1 MATSSGPAPI
11 DPRGPRTNQAVL
23 AAGLLLGL
31 AFGQAWV
38 APLFAV
44 VLLLGAALGPS
55 YGPVL
60 RLFRDVIRPR
70 LDPPAELEDPRP
82 PRFAASMGVVVLS
95 AATLAFVAGVEVLG
109 WGLVV
114 LVAALAAL
122 SAISGLCI
130 GCEMYVLLVRLR
142 GGVRVVKVDRGLG
155 PVTDGRPVGGPERL
169 AAVSASSASASASAS
184 ESGAEGG
191 GRLAP
196 LPSALLAQEAR
207 WVVFS
212 TEYCAVCPSVVA
224 EIEQSRPGERV
235 VVLDVGENLD
245 LAARYKVRRAPTVLR
260 ADGDGTV
267 LARLSGVEALRREL
281 VATAAV

>member
-1 MATSSGPAPI
+1 MAIRSGPPPI

-31 AFGQAWV
+31 FLDQTWV

-44 VLLLGAALGPS
+44 VLFLGAAFGPS

-60 RLFRDVIRPR
+60 RLYRDVIGPR
-70 LDPPAELEDPRP
+70 LDPPSELEDPRP

-95 AATLAFVAGVEVLG
+95 AATLAFVAGVEVFG
-109 WGLVV
+109 WGMVV

-122 SAISGLCI
+122 SAISGLCV
-130 GCEMYVLLVRLR
+130 GCEVYVLLVRLR
-142 GGVRVVKVDRGLG
+142 GGVRVVTIDRDLHTTTATA
-155 PVTDGRPVGGPERL
+155 PVRAPE
-169 AAVSASSASASASAS
+169 AVPEPDA
-184 ESGAEGG
+184 G

-196 LPSALLAQEAR
+196 LPTALQAQGAR

-224 EIEQSRPGERV
+224 EIEQNRPGERV

-260 ADGDGTV
+260 ADGDGAV

-281 VATAAV
+281 VAAAAV